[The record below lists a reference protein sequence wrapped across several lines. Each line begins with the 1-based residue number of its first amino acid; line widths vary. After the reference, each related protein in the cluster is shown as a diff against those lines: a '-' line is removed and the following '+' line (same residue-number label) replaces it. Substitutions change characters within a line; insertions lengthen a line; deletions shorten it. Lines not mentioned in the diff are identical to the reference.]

1 MAAMLNIQ
9 EHNRKA
15 WNTQA
20 RFGIQWSE
28 SVSDGEMDAARHG
41 DVRLHLS
48 PAQPVPKSWLG
59 ELEGRRVLAL
69 AAGGG
74 RQAPLLAA
82 AGARLTLID
91 ISEEQL
97 ARDALIAHRWHLDLA
112 MHRCSADDLDFL
124 QDASFDCIVLPLANC
139 FFERLEP
146 VWKHCARLL
155 VPGGRLLYAFINPLA
170 WSFDFVKA
178 QAGIFELKYPV
189 PYSDQK
195 SLDSED
201 FKRFVYPEVP
211 MEFGH
216 SLSDQM
222 GLLMREGFM
231 LADMF
236 EDHWQPLEALDNFF
250 PPLINALA
258 IRRG

>member
-1 MAAMLNIQ
+1 MLNIQ

-15 WNTQA
+15 WNIQA

-28 SVSDGEMDAARHG
+28 SVNELEMESARRG
-41 DVRLHLS
+41 DIRLHLS
-48 PAQPVPKSWLG
+48 PGQPVPKAWLG
-59 ELEGRRVLAL
+59 PLEGARCLAL

-82 AGARLTLID
+82 AGARVTLVD

-97 ARDALIAHRWHLDLA
+97 ARDEMIAHRWHLNLDI
-112 MHRCSADDLDFL
+112 HRCSADNLQFL
-124 QDASFDCIVLPLANC
+124 ADGNFDCIVLPLANC
-139 FFERLEP
+139 FFEQLTP
-146 VWKHCARLL
+146 VWQHCARLL

-216 SLSDQM
+216 SLSDQL
-222 GLLMREGFM
+222 GGLMRAGFC
-231 LADMF
+231 LADLF
-236 EDHWQPLEALDNFF
+236 EDHWLPQEPLDHFF

-258 IRRG
+258 IRR

>member
-1 MAAMLNIQ
+1 MMNVQ

-15 WNTQA
+15 WNAQA

-28 SVSDGEMDAARHG
+28 SVRDFEMEAARHG
-41 DVRLHLS
+41 DIRLHLS
-48 PAQPVPKSWLG
+48 PTQPVPKAWLG
-59 ELEGRRVLAL
+59 SLQGARCLAL

-82 AGARLTLID
+82 AGARVTLID

-97 ARDALIAHRWHLDLA
+97 TRDSNLAQRWHLDLD

-139 FFERLEP
+139 FFEDLTP
-146 VWKHCARLL
+146 VWRHCARLL

-170 WSFDFVKA
+170 WSFDFIKA

-189 PYSDQK
+189 PYSDEK
-195 SLDSED
+195 SLGIEE
-201 FKRFVYPEVP
+201 FQRFVYPEVP

-216 SLSDQM
+216 SLTDQM
-222 GLLMREGFM
+222 GELMRAGFV

-236 EDHWQPLEALDNFF
+236 EDHWQPLEALDHYFS
-250 PPLINALA
+250 PLINVLAL
-258 IRRG
+258 RR

>member
-1 MAAMLNIQ
+1 MMNIS

-15 WNTQA
+15 WNIQA

-28 SVSDGEMDAARHG
+28 SASDLEIEAARRG
-41 DVRLHLS
+41 DICLHLS
-48 PAQPVPKSWLG
+48 PTQPVPKSWLG
-59 ELEGRRVLAL
+59 NLKGARCLAL

-74 RQAPLLAA
+74 RQAALLAA
-82 AGARLTLID
+82 AGARVTLID

-97 ARDALIAHRWHLDLA
+97 ARDAAIAQRWHLELD
-112 MHRCSADDLDFL
+112 MHRVSAEDLSFL

-139 FFERLEP
+139 FFERLQP
-146 VWKHCARLL
+146 VWEHCARLL
-155 VPGGRLLYAFINPLA
+155 VPGGRLMYAFINPVA

-189 PYSDQK
+189 PYSDEK
-195 SLDSED
+195 SLNRED
-201 FKRFVYPEVP
+201 FQRFVYPEVP

-216 SLSDQM
+216 SLSDQL
-222 GLLMREGFM
+222 GGLMRAGFM
-231 LADMF
+231 LSDLF
-236 EDHWQPLEALDNFF
+236 EDHWQPLEALDSFF

-258 IRRG
+258 VRR